1 MLKSNSWD
9 QCLRPV
15 WREDSFPVCCL
26 QRLLFFPKHSCCV
39 SLCCFV
45 HSISITFSRLF
56 FFPLLS
62 HSLTLSFSLVIW
74 FISCHSSRLI
84 ILYSLSCLSCYC
96 LCFGLNFLLSS
107 SFLLLLSKSTALTST
122 RTCISDEG
130 RQAFAPIVCTSFIN
144 GALAVGSTWIVCK
157 EKKRMCKTKKRM
169 KKRRKRTK
177 QRRSW
182 ERKLKSCKN
191 KHWKERKRQTE
202 RWWGRRWGKKYS
214 VDSVASPTAVQ
225 YK

>member
-1 MLKSNSWD
+1 MKTKAKCLKVTRETSVKRRLIS
-9 QCLRPV
+9 CLLPPEASILSQTFLLCV
-15 WREDSFPVCCL
+15 P
-26 QRLLFFPKHSCCV
+26 LLFCTQHIDHFLS
-39 SLCCFV
+39 S
-45 HSISITFSRLF
+45 F
-56 FFPLLS
+56 FLS
-62 HSLTLSFSLVIW
+62 FTLSLSLVIW

-84 ILYSLSCLSCYC
+84 ILDSLSCLSCYC

-157 EKKRMCKTKKRM
+157 EKKRMCKKKKRM

-202 RWWGRRWGKKYS
+202 KWWGRRWGKKYS